1 MCGYDP
7 FYWYDW
13 ELDREC
19 AERFGFDNLQDYYEW
34 SFNNDRLKTDNG
46 QRTGTDDIRSNQRND

>member
-19 AERFGFDNLQDYYEW
+19 AERFGFDNLKDYYEW

-46 QRTGTDDIRSNQRND
+46 QRVGTDDIRSNQ